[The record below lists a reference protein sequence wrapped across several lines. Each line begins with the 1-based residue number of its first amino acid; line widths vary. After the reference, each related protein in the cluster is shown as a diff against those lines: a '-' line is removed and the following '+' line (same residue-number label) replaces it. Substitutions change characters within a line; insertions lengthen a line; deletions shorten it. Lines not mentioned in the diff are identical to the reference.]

1 MFIHPR
7 RIVMPSLSRNS
18 IQRATA
24 AFRERLASGFFWSLI
39 STFALQGSVLLAGL
53 LLARILGLKE
63 FGVYAL
69 ATTTVMAMVG
79 VVQGGVGLMGTK
91 FVGEWLHSERYRIGG
106 FLHMCGV
113 FTLVTGL
120 SASALLWCA
129 APWVAEFLI
138 GEASVKSSLRWAAIS
153 VVFHVQTL
161 YLQGAL
167 QGFGSFRAISAAG
180 AQVGIVHVLASVAGA
195 WCYGL
200 EGAVIAFAV
209 SSITRW
215 WVFRQA
221 MQMACKEYGITIN
234 RQIFSEDWTLIW
246 RFALPAGLAS
256 FITLPCIWGVTAL
269 VARQPGGVAWVGLFF
284 VSHQLRQ
291 LVLQLPAVLNN
302 VVSSVLGRLKS
313 QGDGCVY
320 WQVFRLNLL
329 VGGGF
334 AALIS
339 GLLALLSEP
348 VLSLYGHGFLVG
360 QGLLLI
366 LMLSVVP
373 EAIGTTAYQLV
384 QSSGKMWSSLFFII
398 MPRDLSYLL
407 LAAWA
412 LPIWGLIGAGWAY
425 AVAYSIGCVMTFVV
439 GLSGRSQL
447 PAWK

>member
-1 MFIHPR
+1 
-7 RIVMPSLSRNS
+7 
-18 IQRATA
+18 
-24 AFRERLASGFFWSLI
+24 
-39 STFALQGSVLLAGL
+39 
-53 LLARILGLKE
+53 
-63 FGVYAL
+63 
-69 ATTTVMAMVG
+69 
-79 VVQGGVGLMGTK
+79 
-91 FVGEWLHSERYRIGG
+91 
-106 FLHMCGV
+106 
-113 FTLVTGL
+113 
-120 SASALLWCA
+120 
-129 APWVAEFLI
+129 
-138 GEASVKSSLRWAAIS
+138 
-153 VVFHVQTL
+153 
-161 YLQGAL
+161 
-167 QGFGSFRAISAAG
+167 
-180 AQVGIVHVLASVAGA
+180 
-195 WCYGL
+195 
-200 EGAVIAFAV
+200 VIAFAV